1 MIIQDD
7 YIYFEET
14 DIMDVTLALIECGV
28 GVSKKEYDK
37 NKKIVLTMSDD
48 AYYVSNP
55 KADKA
60 VCNVLLLMHLT
71 KEENASI
78 M

>member
-1 MIIQDD
+1 MIIQDN
-7 YIYFEET
+7 YIYIEET

-37 NKKIVLTMSDD
+37 SKKIVLTMSEE

-60 VCNVLLLMHLT
+60 VCNVLLLMNLT
-71 KEENASI
+71 KKKVRV
-78 M
+78 